1 MPKGKERHAYSG
13 PPLQRSAANTVPERM
28 VGAVIGYAHD
38 LRVVQL
44 SDENVS
50 IPPLFYTALVHI
62 FSLTGGVG

>member
-1 MPKGKERHAYSG
+1 MLDQYLDVG
-13 PPLQRSAANTVPERM
+13 PLNRSVRVASLRERM

-44 SDENVS
+44 TDENVS